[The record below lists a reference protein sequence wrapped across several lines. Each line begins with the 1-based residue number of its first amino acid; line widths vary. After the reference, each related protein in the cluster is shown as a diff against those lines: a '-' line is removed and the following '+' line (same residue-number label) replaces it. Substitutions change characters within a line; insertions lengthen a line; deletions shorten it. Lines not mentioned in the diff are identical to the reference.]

1 MAEKMS
7 YDIEQKP
14 GESLEKYYH
23 RLAKTADQRMVRL
36 ESYEHDKY
44 FKPATQWAYRKAQ
57 HDLQQWTGKGPE
69 SKKLRFNTAIPKDMS
84 DEKLISKINDIRAFL
99 ASPTSTK
106 KGITDVYK
114 KRADTINKKYGT
126 KFTWQS
132 LAKYY
137 DSGQADLWDQKF
149 GSKTALYTIAEI
161 QKTGKKK
168 IDAIKKAEDTHKTA
182 DTVSMTEAMVSK
194 ALKDN
199 ELNIE
204 DLY

>member
-7 YDIEQKP
+7 YNLDQKP

-44 FKPATQWAYRKAQ
+44 FKPATQWAYSRAQ
-57 HDLQQWTGKGPE
+57 HDLQRWTGQGPE
-69 SKKLRFNTAIPKDMS
+69 VKKLRFNTAAPKDP
-84 DEKLISKINDIRAFL
+84 EQLISKINDIRTFL

-106 KGITDVYK
+106 KGIIDVYK

-126 KFTWQS
+126 QFDWKS

-137 DSGQADLWDQKF
+137 DSGQADLWDSKF

-161 QKTGKKK
+161 QKKGKKE
-168 IDAIKKAEDTHKTA
+168 IEEIKKAEEKDMRAETPTMA
-182 DTVSMTEAMVSK
+182 DKMVRK